1 MSTRWKELSVNIEAI
16 VIGAVVLAL
25 GVVYLFSRP

>member
-1 MSTRWKELSVNIEAI
+1 MHNRWKELSAKIEAV

-25 GVVYLFSRP
+25 GVAYLLSRA

>member
-1 MSTRWKELSVNIEAI
+1 MYNRWKELSAKVEAV

-25 GVVYLFSRP
+25 GVAYVVSRM